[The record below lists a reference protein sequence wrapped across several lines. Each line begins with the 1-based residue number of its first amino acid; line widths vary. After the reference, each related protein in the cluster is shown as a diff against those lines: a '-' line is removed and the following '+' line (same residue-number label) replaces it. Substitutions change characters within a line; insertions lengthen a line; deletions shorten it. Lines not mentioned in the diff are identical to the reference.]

1 MGKKSKATEF
11 TYELEDIVGIVRE
24 TDTHDWVKA
33 VLRIAWN
40 DNPSTLDIRSINLK
54 NKKLGKG
61 ISLSNEDADRLVNIL
76 LENDFGTLEDLE
88 KAIKR
93 KRSFFTIEEKPISLD
108 ECDEDL
114 MYNIEINV
122 EE

>member
-11 TYELEDIVGIVRE
+11 TYEVEDIVGIIRE
-24 TDTHDWVKA
+24 TDRHDWIKA
-33 VLRIAWN
+33 VLKIAWSN
-40 DNPSTLDIRSINLK
+40 DMNTLDIRSINLK

-76 LENDFGTLEDLE
+76 LENNFGSLEDLE

-93 KRSFFTIEEKPISLD
+93 KRSFFTVEEKPID
-108 ECDEDL
+108 IGECDEDY
-114 MYNIEINV
+114 MYNIDIKV
-122 EE
+122 ED